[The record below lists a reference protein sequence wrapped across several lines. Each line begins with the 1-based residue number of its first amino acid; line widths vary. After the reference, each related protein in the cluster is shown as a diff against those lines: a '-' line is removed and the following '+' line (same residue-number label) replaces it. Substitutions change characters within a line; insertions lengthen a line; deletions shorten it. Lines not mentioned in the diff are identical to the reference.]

1 MRHESPLIR
10 EIDIWHAAQKMI
22 ELYPEGAE
30 IAAATRADAA
40 LDQGDM
46 FNFELWKRVAKTVR
60 ELECQKASQ
69 GEKLN

>member
-1 MRHESPLIR
+1 MAIPEV
-10 EIDIWHAAQKMI
+10 DIWRAAKKMI

-46 FNFELWKRVAKTVR
+46 FNFNLWKRVTQAIH
-60 ELECQKASQ
+60 ELERTKPCDD
-69 GEKLN
+69 ETIN